1 MRSFLGF
8 LLVLLVA
15 AHGAAADPRGPL
27 DPNAVPQLLKNLGSD
42 DVKVAASAAR
52 SLGVIFAPGGKGS
65 AEEAKPV
72 AAALQEKL
80 TSKLGAALRREAAT
94 ALGEIRAKEAAEA
107 LTAAMNDEDEAVAA
121 AVGAAI
127 AKVLPADDARALFRK
142 RGTDAN
148 ESLRIACF
156 TGMADLAKGED
167 AEFLSSGL
175 PAASKEDGFRVGN
188 GRIEAGAVR
197 GLEKAVR
204 AGGKI
209 TPETYKKIALVLGS
223 DFVEASDA
231 AMHFLTHIRNE
242 ECLAATIAACDARG
256 DGGAND
262 ATWRTRANALRTLRH
277 LDWPAYREGLPA
289 VIRNLG
295 DPTANV
301 TNEARNILN
310 FLRRE
315 QYLSQEALFPLLLA
329 ELEKAESLRLRAG
342 IMAEMGE
349 EVSKELHSRV
359 AKVAAK
365 TLEDAQKD
373 PSIWAARQYA
383 LVLLGVSGT
392 TGSLE
397 AIATS
402 CGDDISNV
410 RSAAGKAL
418 ERLAPLATPEQKVKV
433 AALLLPLLDKP
444 LDWRKTSTAAK
455 AAGWYATPEV
465 VAPLVRLLSHS
476 VINVKA
482 AAGNSLALIA
492 RSGPAELKSLVD
504 KQITDELKTAE
515 AAWEYGAPVL
525 GALAD
530 AKALPQLTQIL
541 GSANWRAQANAA
553 LAVAEI
559 AAAQKAPIDNKPLTE
574 ALIKVSQSEV
584 VQCQDAA
591 NKALR
596 ELARGS

>member
-1 MRSFLGF
+1 MRFWPVTLALTLSLMISWGN
-8 LLVLLVA
+8 A
-15 AHGAAADPRGPL
+15 ASAADPPRGPI

-42 DVKVAASAAR
+42 DVKIAASAAR
-52 SLGVIFAPGGKGS
+52 SLGVIFAPGGKGN
-65 AEEAKPV
+65 AADAGPV
-72 AAALQEKL
+72 VVALKEKL
-80 TSKLGAALRREAAT
+80 TSKLGAPLRREAAT
-94 ALGEIRAKEAAEA
+94 ALGEIRAKEAAEG
-107 LTAAMNDEDEAVAA
+107 LTAAMNDEDASVAA
-121 AVGAAI
+121 AVGTALAQ
-127 AKVLPADDARALFRK
+127 VLPADDARTLFRK
-142 RGTDAN
+142 CKTDST
-148 ESLRIACF
+148 EPVKIASY
-156 TGMADLAKGED
+156 TGIATLAKGED
-167 AEFLSSGL
+167 AEFLVMGIQ
-175 PAASKEDGFRVGN
+175 VGN
-188 GRIEAGAVR
+188 GRVEAGAVR
-197 GLEKAVR
+197 GLEKSIR

-209 TPETYKKIALVLGS
+209 DATAYNKVALVLGS

-231 AMHFLTHIRNE
+231 ATHFLTHIRND
-242 ECLAATIAACDARG
+242 ECLRATIAACDAHG

-277 LDWPAYREGLPA
+277 MDWPAYREGIPA

-315 QYLSQEALFPLLLA
+315 QYLSQEALFPLLLT

-349 EVSKELHSRV
+349 DVAKELHSRV
-359 AKVAAK
+359 AKAAAK
-365 TLEDAQKD
+365 TLEDGQKD
-373 PSIWAARQYA
+373 PTVWAARQYS

-392 TGSLE
+392 TNSLE
-397 AIATS
+397 AIAAN

-418 ERLAPLATPEQKVKV
+418 ERLAPLATPDQKTKV

-455 AAGWYATPEV
+455 AAGWYANADV
-465 VAPLVRLLSHS
+465 VAPLVRLLGHS
-476 VINVKA
+476 VINVRDA
-482 AAGNSLALIA
+482 ASHSLVTIA
-492 RSGPAELKSLVD
+492 RSEQADLKSLTDKLVAAELK
-504 KQITDELKTAE
+504 AGE
-515 AAWEYGAPVL
+515 ASWEAGARVL
-525 GALAD
+525 GAIGD

-541 GSANWRAQANAA
+541 SSANWRAQMNAS

-559 AAAQKAPIDNKPLTE
+559 AAAQKAPINDKALTD

-584 VQCQDAA
+584 LQAQDAA

-596 ELARGS
+596 ELARGT